1 MKIENCKLQPDILLA
16 SSAPFSVD
24 KLSTKIGLMDPQ
36 PIWQKIQNQLKQKL
50 DAHNFRTW
58 FGKTEAR
65 KIENNEIVLA
75 VPSAFIKGQQLL
87 RYGPLLNESIQ
98 AVIGDTLTITYTI
111 DSSLDDKK
119 NKSTDL
125 DDDLFTVASS
135 SSPKISTSLN
145 KRYTIEN
152 FVVGLTNNLAF
163 AAAQAIIQNPGQSY
177 NPFFMYG
184 PSGVGKTHL
193 MHAIGNA
200 ILEKTPSAKLVY
212 VSSERFLN
220 DYVES
225 IQRKSTAAFRQ
236 KYRDCDCLLV
246 DDIQFIAGKEGFQEE
261 FFHTFN
267 ELHTKNAQ
275 IVLTSDRPPNELT
288 KLEDRLRSRFQGG
301 LMVDLQLPDFE
312 TRMAI
317 LKAKLVERGQT
328 LPEESLTLIAETIQS
343 NTRELEGKLIQIL
356 ETSKL
361 MNQEPTIEFV
371 SRHLGGPQLNQDRR
385 IDHKKLLSTVNDY
398 FNLKMADITGPRRQ
412 KELVLPR
419 QIAMYLMQ
427 TECNMPFEKI
437 GQVLGGRDHT
447 TVMHG
452 VDKIKVAISRDRE
465 VQRLVMEIKQNLAN

>member
-1 MKIENCKLQPDILLA
+1 
-16 SSAPFSVD
+16 
-24 KLSTKIGLMDPQ
+24 MDPQ
-36 PIWQKIQNQLKQKL
+36 LTWQKIQNHLKQTL
-50 DAHNFRTW
+50 TQHNFKTW

-65 KIENNEIVLA
+65 KIENGEIVLA
-75 VPSAFIKGQQLL
+75 VPNAFVKGQQLL
-87 RYGPLLNESIQ
+87 RYGPLLNETIRS
-98 AVIGDTLTITYTI
+98 VVGDTLTITYTI
-111 DSSLDDKK
+111 DPSLDTKK
-119 NKSTDL
+119 GSGTPTEEEE
-125 DDDLFTVASS
+125 DLFTVTSQLA
-135 SSPKISTSLN
+135 PKNVATVN
-145 KRYTIEN
+145 KKYTIQN
-152 FVVGLTNNLAF
+152 FVVGPTNNLAF
-163 AAAQAIIQNPGQSY
+163 AAAQAIIHNPGQSY

-200 ILEKTPSAKLVY
+200 ILEKNPFAKLVF

-220 DYVES
+220 DFVES
-225 IQRKSTAAFRQ
+225 IQRKGTTAFRQ

-246 DDIQFIAGKEGFQEE
+246 DDIQFIAGKDSFQEE

-312 TRMAI
+312 TRVAI

-328 LPEESLTLIAETIQS
+328 LPEEGLTLIAETIKS
-343 NTRELEGKLIQIL
+343 NTRELEGVLIQVL
-356 ETSKL
+356 EKSRVKG
-361 MNQEPTIEFV
+361 QFPTLEFITQ
-371 SRHLGGPQLNQDRR
+371 HLGSPQPNQNQK

-447 TVMHG
+447 TIMHG
-452 VDKIKVAISRDRE
+452 VDKIKLAIQRDRE
-465 VQRLVMEIKQNLAN
+465 VQRLVLEIKQNLV

>member
-1 MKIENCKLQPDILLA
+1 
-16 SSAPFSVD
+16 
-24 KLSTKIGLMDPQ
+24 MDPHAT
-36 PIWQKIQNQLKQKL
+36 WQKIQAQLKQKL

-75 VPSAFIKGQQLL
+75 VPSAFVKGQQLL
-87 RYGPLLNESIQ
+87 RYGPVLNESIQ
-98 AVIGDTLTITYTI
+98 AVIGDTLTISYTI
-111 DSSLDDKK
+111 DPSLDSKK
-119 NKSTDL
+119 NVVQEE
-125 DDDLFTVASS
+125 DDDLFTIEAPGT
-135 SSPKISTSLN
+135 PKPTTALN
-145 KRYTIEN
+145 KKYTIQN
-152 FVVGLTNNLAF
+152 FVVGPTNNLAF

-200 ILEKTPSAKLVY
+200 ILEKNPRAKLVF

-220 DYVES
+220 DFVES
-225 IQRKSTAAFRQ
+225 IQRKGTTAFRQ

-246 DDIQFIAGKEGFQEE
+246 DDIQFIAGKDSFQEE

-312 TRMAI
+312 TRVAI
-317 LKAKLVERGQT
+317 LKAKLVEKGQT
-328 LPEESLTLIAETIQS
+328 LPEESLTLIAESIQS

-361 MNQEPTIEFV
+361 MKQEPTIEFV
-371 SRHLGGPQLNQDRR
+371 SRYLGGPQLNQNQK

-412 KELVLPR
+412 KELVMPR

-452 VDKIKVAISRDRE
+452 VDKIKTAISRDRE
-465 VQRLVMEIKQNLAN
+465 IQRVVMEIKQNLAG

>member
-1 MKIENCKLQPDILLA
+1 
-16 SSAPFSVD
+16 
-24 KLSTKIGLMDPQ
+24 MDPQ
-36 PIWQKIQNQLKQKL
+36 ATWQKIQNHLKQNL
-50 DAHNFRTW
+50 TQHNYKTW

-65 KIENNEIVLA
+65 QIENGQIILA
-75 VPSAFIKGQQLL
+75 VPNAFVKGQQLL
-87 RYGPLLNESIQ
+87 RYGPLLNETIQ
-98 AVIGDTLTITYTI
+98 AVIGNTLTITYTI
-111 DSSLDDKK
+111 DPSLDNKK
-119 NKSTDL
+119 NSTVEEEE
-125 DDDLFTVASS
+125 DDDLFTV
-135 SSPKISTSLN
+135 SSPLIPKANTSIN
-145 KRYTIEN
+145 KKYTIQN
-152 FVVGLTNNLAF
+152 FVVGPTNNLAF

-200 ILEKTPSAKLVY
+200 ILEKNPSAKLVF

-220 DYVES
+220 DFVES
-225 IQRKSTAAFRQ
+225 IQRKGTTAFRQ

-246 DDIQFIAGKEGFQEE
+246 DDIQFIAGKDSFQEE

-312 TRMAI
+312 TRVAI
-317 LKAKLVERGQT
+317 LKAKLVEKGQT
-328 LPEESLTLIAETIQS
+328 LPEESLTLIAESIQS

-361 MNQEPTIEFV
+361 LNQEPTVEFV
-371 SRHLGGPQLNQDRR
+371 SKHLGGHQMNQNQK

-398 FNLKMADITGPRRQ
+398 FNLRMADITGPRRQ

-452 VDKIKVAISRDRE
+452 VEKIKMAIARDRE
-465 VQRLVMEIKQNLAN
+465 VQRLVLEIKQNLTN

>member
-1 MKIENCKLQPDILLA
+1 M
-16 SSAPFSVD
+16 D
-24 KLSTKIGLMDPQ
+24 KLSTTIGLMDPQ
-36 PIWQKIQNQLKQKL
+36 VTWQKIQNQLKQNL

-58 FGKTEAR
+58 FGKTEAK

-75 VPSAFIKGQQLL
+75 VPSAFVKGQQLL
-87 RYGPLLNESIQ
+87 RYGPLLNEAIQ
-98 AVIGDTLTITYTI
+98 AVVGDTLTITYTI
-111 DSSLDDKK
+111 DPSLDNKK
-119 NKSTDL
+119 AVIQQEEEE
-125 DDDLFTVASS
+125 DLFTVSAPSA
-135 SSPKISTSLN
+135 PKATTALN
-145 KRYTIEN
+145 KKYTIQN
-152 FVVGLTNNLAF
+152 FVVGLTNNLAY

-200 ILEKTPSAKLVY
+200 ILDKNPSAKLVF

-220 DYVES
+220 DFVES
-225 IQRKSTAAFRQ
+225 IQRKGTTAFRQ

-246 DDIQFIAGKEGFQEE
+246 DDIQFIAGKDSFQEE

-312 TRMAI
+312 TRVAI
-317 LKAKLVERGQT
+317 LKAKLVEKGQT

-361 MNQEPTIEFV
+361 LNQEPTVEFV
-371 SRHLGGPQLNQDRR
+371 SKHLGGHQIVQNQK
-385 IDHKKLLSTVNDY
+385 IDHKKLLLAVNDY

-412 KELVLPR
+412 KELVVPR

-452 VDKIKVAISRDRE
+452 VEKIKMAITRDRE
-465 VQRLVMEIKQNLAN
+465 VQRLVLEIKQNLVS

>member
-1 MKIENCKLQPDILLA
+1 
-16 SSAPFSVD
+16 
-24 KLSTKIGLMDPQ
+24 MDPHTT
-36 PIWQKIQNQLKQKL
+36 WQKIQAQLKQKL

-75 VPSAFIKGQQLL
+75 VPSAFVKGQQLL
-87 RYGPLLNESIQ
+87 RYGPVLNESIQ
-98 AVIGDTLTITYTI
+98 AVIGDTLTISYTI
-111 DSSLDDKK
+111 DPSLDSKK
-119 NKSTDL
+119 NVVQEE
-125 DDDLFTVASS
+125 DDDLFTIEAPGT
-135 SSPKISTSLN
+135 PKPTTALN
-145 KRYTIEN
+145 KKYTIQN
-152 FVVGLTNNLAF
+152 FVVGPTNNLAF

-200 ILEKTPSAKLVY
+200 ILEKNPRAKLVF

-220 DYVES
+220 DFVES
-225 IQRKSTAAFRQ
+225 IQRKGTTAFRQ

-246 DDIQFIAGKEGFQEE
+246 DDIQFIAGKDSFQEE

-312 TRMAI
+312 TRVAI
-317 LKAKLVERGQT
+317 LKAKLVEKGQT
-328 LPEESLTLIAETIQS
+328 LPEESLTLIAESIQS

-361 MNQEPTIEFV
+361 MKQEPTIEFV
-371 SRHLGGPQLNQDRR
+371 SRYLGGPQLNQNQK

-412 KELVLPR
+412 KELVMPR

-452 VDKIKVAISRDRE
+452 VDKIKTAISRDRE
-465 VQRLVMEIKQNLAN
+465 IQRVVMEIKQNLAG